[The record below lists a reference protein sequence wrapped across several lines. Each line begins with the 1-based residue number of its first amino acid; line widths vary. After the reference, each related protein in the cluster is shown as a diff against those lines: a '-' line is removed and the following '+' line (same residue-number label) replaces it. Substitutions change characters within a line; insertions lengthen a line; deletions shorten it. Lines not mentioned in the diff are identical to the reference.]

1 MNTTVWLSQVQ
12 SLVSL
17 GFISL
22 FLVLELGLVWALLL
36 FKIANHFTQGNAWM
50 LAYRF
55 WVRVYALAAIVGL
68 AACVPL
74 LIQVG
79 SLWPGLLD
87 RIGDVSGPL
96 LAAAILTTFV
106 VKSCFTGAMLFAQR
120 GLSDLAHTGVV
131 LMVALGTTLAVFWAL
146 SLFGWMQTPAGVGF
160 LNGKYYVTNWYEVVF
175 NPSAGWLLLLALS
188 VSGMTVAFLM
198 LGVTARKAA
207 SLPADD
213 SARHTF
219 RTGIVTGLLSVL
231 VFAVAIAGYG
241 RLVTEHQPA
250 KAAATSAY
258 WQSNTPADLPLIGWP
273 DERESRTRGEV
284 SWPEAGTRWLGHDNA
299 GNPLGLDRFSG
310 MHPPVALTFWSFRLT
325 VIVSV
330 LMVIAACGGMWCMRR
345 KYIEHGDMPAGWRHM
360 FSGLTMLGWLATVAL
375 VCHVLA
381 GLAPFVVNQ
390 TVTFLEVAASV
401 KPMHLVFGIAAHLV
415 VYAVLLAGFFHL
427 LRHGMQY
434 GVVPV
439 ARRRGRA

>member
-17 GFISL
+17 GFMSL
-22 FLVLELGLVWALLL
+22 FLVLELGLVWVLLL
-36 FKIANHFTQGNAWM
+36 FKTANHFTQGNAWM

-74 LIQVG
+74 LIQLG
-79 SLWPGLLD
+79 NLWPGLLD

-96 LAAAILTTFV
+96 LAAAILTAFV
-106 VKSCFTGAMLFAQR
+106 VKTCFLGAMLFAQR

-131 LMVALGTTLAVFWAL
+131 LMVALGTTLSVFWVL
-146 SLFGWMQTPAGVGF
+146 SFFGWMQTPAGVGF

-175 NPSAGWLLLLALS
+175 NPSVGWLLLLAIA
-188 VSGMTVAFLM
+188 VSGMTVAFMM

-213 SARHTF
+213 SSRHTF
-219 RTGIVTGLLSVL
+219 RTGIVSGLVSVL
-231 VFAVAIAGYG
+231 LFAIAITGYG
-241 RLVTEHQPA
+241 RLVTEQQPA

-258 WQSNTPADLPLIGWP
+258 WHSSTAADLPLIGWP
-273 DERESRTRGEV
+273 DERESRTRGSV
-284 SWPEAGTRWLGHDNA
+284 SWPLAGDRWLGHDKD
-299 GNPLGLDRFSG
+299 GKPLGLDRFSG
-310 MHPPVALTFWSFRLT
+310 MHPPVALTFWSFRL
-325 VIVSV
+325 SV
-330 LMVIAACGGMWCMRR
+330 LVAILMVVAACGGMWCMRR
-345 KYIEHGDMPAGWRHM
+345 KYIEHGDMPAFWRHF
-360 FSGLTMLGWLATVAL
+360 FSGLTMLGWVATVGLA
-375 VCHVLA
+375 CHVLA
-381 GLAPFVVNQ
+381 GLDPFVVNQ
-390 TVTFLEVAASV
+390 TVTFMEVSASV
-401 KPMHLVFGIAAHLV
+401 EHTHLV
-415 VYAVLLAGFFHL
+415 VGTVAHLAVYAVVLAGFFHL
-427 LRHGMQY
+427 LRHGVQY